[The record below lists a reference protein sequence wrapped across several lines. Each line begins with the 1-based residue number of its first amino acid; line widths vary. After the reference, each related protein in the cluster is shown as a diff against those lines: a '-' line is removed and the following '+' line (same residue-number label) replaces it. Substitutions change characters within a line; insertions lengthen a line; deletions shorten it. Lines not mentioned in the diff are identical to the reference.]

1 MLDFEGKRIFCVRY
15 AKMKYIPF
23 LKPQQDK
30 TKCRNTWSNVI
41 VVNLEMPL
49 IIVFDDYEIS

>member
-15 AKMKYIPF
+15 AKMKYTPF

-30 TKCRNTWSNVI
+30 TKVEKHDKIMRD
-41 VVNLEMPL
+41 EY
-49 IIVFDDYEIS
+49 FF